1 MRMLKILKSKKLFSH
16 QLLNNRPEKS
26 VFKIPWDLSLT
37 IKILVVSL
45 LHWLKN
51 IKISNGN
58 MMLKAKRNKVTM
70 KILNKNLL
78 LKIFLKWISKSFWT
92 MKILK
97 PKIKISKKIKN
108 QKNKNKRRKK
118 TNKKPNK
125 KCKSK
130 MVKRFKK
137 KAKIKNNH
145 QKRKKLGDLNMNL
158 SQILTKNSSKYWK
171 SSSAFLMILKSY
183 FMSEKQLV
191 VPKEKLFW
199 FHKESE
205 DS

>member
-1 MRMLKILKSKKLFSH
+1 
-16 QLLNNRPEKS
+16 
-26 VFKIPWDLSLT
+26 
-37 IKILVVSL
+37 
-45 LHWLKN
+45 
-51 IKISNGN
+51 
-58 MMLKAKRNKVTM
+58 MLKAKRNKVTM

-158 SQILTKNSSKYWK
+158 SQILTKNSSKY
-171 SSSAFLMILKSY
+171 
-183 FMSEKQLV
+183 
-191 VPKEKLFW
+191 
-199 FHKESE
+199 
-205 DS
+205 

>member
-1 MRMLKILKSKKLFSH
+1 
-16 QLLNNRPEKS
+16 
-26 VFKIPWDLSLT
+26 
-37 IKILVVSL
+37 
-45 LHWLKN
+45 
-51 IKISNGN
+51 
-58 MMLKAKRNKVTM
+58 MLKAKRNKVTM
-70 KILNKNLL
+70 KILNKTLL
-78 LKIFLKWISKSFWT
+78 LKIFLKWISKLFWT

-108 QKNKNKRRKK
+108 LKNKRRKK

-158 SQILTKNSSKYWK
+158 SQILTKNSSKY
-171 SSSAFLMILKSY
+171 
-183 FMSEKQLV
+183 
-191 VPKEKLFW
+191 
-199 FHKESE
+199 
-205 DS
+205 